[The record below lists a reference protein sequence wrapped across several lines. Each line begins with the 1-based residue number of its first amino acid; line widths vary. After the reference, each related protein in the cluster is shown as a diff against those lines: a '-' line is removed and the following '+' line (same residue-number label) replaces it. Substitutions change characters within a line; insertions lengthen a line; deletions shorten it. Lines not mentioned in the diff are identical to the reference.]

1 MSEEQVLYQA
11 HPAMFRNHPVWFL
24 ISVLLCVVGVV
35 LLVLAPLKQWA
46 IDLTV
51 AGVLVG
57 MGLLILIP
65 WWFQS
70 RGVTLTVTTDRT
82 RVRRGIFSKHTNS
95 VFHENVRNIQVKQSL
110 LQRLLGVGYI
120 GVASAGHAGM
130 EIEVQGVPDPDH
142 VKELIDQHRRS
153 AVSPAPAQD

>member
-11 HPAMFRNHPVWFL
+11 HPAMFRNHPIWFM
-24 ISVLLCVVGVV
+24 ISVLMCLVGIV
-35 LLVLAPLKQWA
+35 LLILIPWLRWTMDLA
-46 IDLTV
+46 V
-51 AGVLVG
+51 AGGLIGV
-57 MGLLILIP
+57 GLLILIP

-130 EIEVQGVPDPDH
+130 EIEVQGVPNPEH
-142 VKELIDQHRRS
+142 VKDLIDQHRRS
-153 AVSPAPAQD
+153 AVSSASDGE